1 MVIATDKN
9 CKQIYS
15 QFCKNVVK
23 YTRKNYIGGKKMN
36 RKEKLMEE
44 IKHRGFG
51 CATITT
57 R

>member
-1 MVIATDKN
+1 MEEKI
-9 CKQIYS
+9 
-15 QFCKNVVK
+15 
-23 YTRKNYIGGKKMN
+23 MN

-51 CATITT
+51 CKTITT